1 MGMLGETLVGKGIIS
16 QAKLDQALGE
26 QKKTGEKLGD
36 LLVRLGFV
44 TREQVETAL
53 K

>member
-16 QAKLDQALGE
+16 QAQLDQALGE
-26 QKKTGEKLGD
+26 QKKTGTKIGD
-36 LLVRLGFV
+36 LLVKMGFA
-44 TREQVETAL
+44 TKEQVEAAL